1 MWQNNVKK
9 PRQEICASLKWFCF
23 ILNFCTFF
31 IGVTC
36 LTLGIY
42 LCVKEPRAITNW
54 VDIIFN
60 AAILITLIGLSICF
74 MSLCGLF
81 GALRDNVFL
90 LKLFAFCVFS
100 SYILLVTITFI
111 LFMFFY
117 SENTDGISAHSVFIY
132 SIKKYSENRNIADF
146 IDYIQEQLECCGVNL
161 SGYHDWQYSETY
173 ACKKSNPNPES
184 CGVPFSCCRKSVLSE
199 TTSSGSPNSLQPAMR
214 SLQCWQNAQIKE
226 QTTLDNDIYVNGC
239 LQPLRSLF
247 EKNAIRLGVIV
258 AVIILPVCFII
269 CLSQCLARQI
279 NYQKYLLKREEKR
292 NERLKR
298 RERRYLEQT
307 KKTSTINMPRLN
319 NDNNINNSIETPKY
333 LIVNENLM
341 ENGQIIHKKLSP
353 PNFPPPPTPRDD
365 KDAAALAAAILASK
379 KQWHKDEK
387 VRQKRQR
394 KAVSTSPLRQ
404 KKTNKIKDN
413 LPKYSDLSNNNDNRQ
428 LHSLKNTPSIK
439 LNSNGLIVVPS
450 APPLP
455 PFNKLQ
461 QQYFLKQSDF
471 T

>member
-1 MWQNNVKK
+1 
-9 PRQEICASLKWFCF
+9 
-23 ILNFCTFF
+23 
-31 IGVTC
+31 
-36 LTLGIY
+36 
-42 LCVKEPRAITNW
+42 
-54 VDIIFN
+54 
-60 AAILITLIGLSICF
+60 
-74 MSLCGLF
+74 
-81 GALRDNVFL
+81 
-90 LKLFAFCVFS
+90 
-100 SYILLVTITFI
+100 
-111 LFMFFY
+111 
-117 SENTDGISAHSVFIY
+117 
-132 SIKKYSENRNIADF
+132 
-146 IDYIQEQLECCGVNL
+146 
-161 SGYHDWQYSETY
+161 
-173 ACKKSNPNPES
+173 
-184 CGVPFSCCRKSVLSE
+184 
-199 TTSSGSPNSLQPAMR
+199 
-214 SLQCWQNAQIKE
+214 
-226 QTTLDNDIYVNGC
+226 
-239 LQPLRSLF
+239 
-247 EKNAIRLGVIV
+247 
-258 AVIILPVCFII
+258 
-269 CLSQCLARQI
+269 
-279 NYQKYLLKREEKR
+279 
-292 NERLKR
+292 
-298 RERRYLEQT
+298 
-307 KKTSTINMPRLN
+307 MPRLN